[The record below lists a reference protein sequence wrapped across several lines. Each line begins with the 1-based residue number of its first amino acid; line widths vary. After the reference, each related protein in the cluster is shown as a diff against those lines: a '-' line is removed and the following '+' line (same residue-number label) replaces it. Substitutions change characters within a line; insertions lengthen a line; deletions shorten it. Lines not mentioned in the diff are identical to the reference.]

1 MKKVIDLDEII
12 KSYETFVTISQP
24 HNTEPIFLKE
34 NVRNICME
42 FGKQLL
48 ELAAENAKIIEI
60 YNAKDNGFNAA
71 WEKVIELQSIT
82 DTINQVKS

>member
-1 MKKVIDLDEII
+1 MKGIKKEIDLDEII
-12 KSYETFVTISQP
+12 KE
-24 HNTEPIFLKE
+24 NLKFDCIDSSAFE
-34 NVRNICME
+34 NCKNAMME

-48 ELAAENAKIIEI
+48 ELAAENAKVIEI

-82 DTINQVKS
+82 DTIKQVKL